1 MSPAPSF
8 SPAVE
13 ARLEQLAA
21 EHELDGRALDAL
33 RVLLEVYATDE
44 HAATTVR
51 DPEEAVDRH
60 VADGLS
66 GLVVPALSRAGTIVD
81 IGTGAGVPS
90 LVLAAAR
97 PDCEVVALDTVGK
110 KVAWVTACAE
120 RMGLTN
126 LRGVHARA
134 EAWKDGLGAFDVVT
148 ARAVAQLGVLI
159 EYAAPLLV
167 PGGRLVAWKGS
178 IEGEEETVARSVAKQ
193 LRMSPPEQ
201 IPVKPWPE
209 VRERQ
214 LVVHV
219 KSGPTPKGFPRQPGA
234 ALRKPLR

>member
-1 MSPAPSF
+1 MSSAPSF

-21 EHELDGRALDAL
+21 EHDLDGRALDAL
-33 RVLLEVYATDE
+33 RVLLDVYATDE

-51 DPEEAVDRH
+51 APEEAIDRH

-66 GLVVPALSRAGTIVD
+66 GLVVPALSRAGSVVD

-97 PDCEVVALDTVGK
+97 PECEVVALDTVGK
-110 KVAWVTACAE
+110 KVAWTVACAE
-120 RMGLTN
+120 RMGLQN

-134 EAWKDGLGAFDVVT
+134 EAWKEGLGAFDVVT
-148 ARAVAQLGVLI
+148 ARAVARLGVLV

-178 IEGEEETVARSVAKQ
+178 IAGEEEAVARSVAKQ

-201 IPVKPWPE
+201 IPVKPWPQA
-209 VRERQ
+209 RERQ
-214 LVVHV
+214 IVVHV
-219 KSGPTPKGFPRQPGA
+219 KSGPTPKGFPRQAGA
-234 ALRKPLR
+234 ALRKPLK

>member
-1 MSPAPSF
+1 MTDAPRF
-8 SPAVE
+8 DPAVE
-13 ARLEQLAA
+13 ARLDELAA
-21 EHELDGRALDAL
+21 EHDLAGRAVDQL
-33 RVLLEVYATDE
+33 RVLLDVYATDE

-51 DPEEAVDRH
+51 DPAEAVDRH

-66 GLVVPALSRAGTIVD
+66 GLVVPALSRASRVVD
-81 IGTGAGVPS
+81 VGTGAGVPA

-97 PDCEVVALDTVGK
+97 PDMEVVALDTVGK
-110 KVAWVTACAE
+110 KVAWTVSCAE

-126 LRGVHARA
+126 VRGVHARA
-134 EAWKDGLGAFDVVT
+134 EAWWEGQGWAEVVT

-159 EYAAPLLV
+159 EYACPLLT

-201 IPVKPWPE
+201 LPVAPWPE
-209 VRERQ
+209 ATRRQ
-214 LVVHV
+214 LVVLI
-219 KSGPTPKGFPRQPGA
+219 KSGPTPKGFPRQAGA